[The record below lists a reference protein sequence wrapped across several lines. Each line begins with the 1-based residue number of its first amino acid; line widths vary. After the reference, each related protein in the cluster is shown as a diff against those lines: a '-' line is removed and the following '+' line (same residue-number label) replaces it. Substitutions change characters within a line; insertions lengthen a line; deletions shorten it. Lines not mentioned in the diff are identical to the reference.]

1 MECHRGF
8 TVNFIHAVSK
18 DSFSFIHLFDLLKTG
33 LIRVFPKVDHSG
45 NDARIVLEQN
55 KVSKKLPL
63 TEIEPL
69 AL

>member
-45 NDARIVLEQN
+45 NNARIVLEQN